1 MTTEEKNELR
11 KNVSKIASH
20 VGIKAELYSLCEC
33 PDDVRGYDKEY
44 SGNIRVTLWDL
55 QQALG
60 AKIIPA
66 NKIIEH
72 FIDIACT
79 TTSFEALI
87 REYITYVLNN
97 TPKSIEKFLDMMSE
111 QDPDGVRWQELYYDE
126 EMDIDLLDGYG
137 IVNYTFNWGIPEGGK

>member
-11 KNVSKIASH
+11 KNISKIADH
-20 VGIKAELYSLCEC
+20 VGIEAELYSLCEC

-44 SGNIRVTLWDL
+44 SYNITVTLWDL

-60 AKIIPA
+60 VKVIPT

-79 TTSFEALI
+79 KTSFEALI

-97 TPKSIEKFLDMMSE
+97 IPEAVEKFLDFMS
-111 QDPDGVRWQELYYDE
+111 DDIHWQELYYDE
-126 EMDIDLLDGYG
+126 EMDIDLLDSYG
-137 IVNYTFNWGIPEGGK
+137 IVNTFNWGIPEGGK